1 MRLILKEDQ
10 KAWRKQA
17 LLTTVGISV
26 ISVILLWRHVL
37 SSKVC
42 GGIMVVSVPAAIC
55 ALARPRWFRGYYRF
69 SMRLGFY
76 FSQCVGYVVLA
87 VFFVLVVTPLGFVL
101 RLAGT
106 DPLQMKR
113 PQNATTY
120 WKPGKEFGPLDRLF

>member
-1 MRLILKEDQ
+1 MRLTLKEDP

-17 LLTTVGISV
+17 LLTAVGISM
-26 ISVILLWRHVL
+26 ISLILLWRHVL

-42 GGIMVVSVPAAIC
+42 GGILAVSVPAAIC
-55 ALARPRWFRGYYRF
+55 ALARPRWFRGYYRL

-76 FSQCVGYVVLA
+76 FSQFVGYVVLA
-87 VFFVLVVTPLGFVL
+87 VLFVLVVTPLGFIM
-101 RLAGT
+101 RLAGK

-113 PQNATTY
+113 PQDTSTY

>member
-1 MRLILKEDQ
+1 MKLNLKEDP

-17 LLTTVGISV
+17 LLTAVGVSV
-26 ISVILLWRHVL
+26 ISLILLWRHVL

-42 GGIMVVSVPAAIC
+42 GGILAVSIPAAIC
-55 ALARPRWFRGYYRF
+55 ALARPRWFRGYYRL

-87 VFFVLVVTPLGFVL
+87 FFFVLVITPLGFVL
-101 RLAGT
+101 RLSGK

-113 PQNATTY
+113 PRGASTY
-120 WKPGKEFGPLDRLF
+120 WRPGKEFGPLDRLF

>member
-1 MRLILKEDQ
+1 MRLILKEDP

-17 LLTTVGISV
+17 LLTAVGISV
-26 ISVILLWRHVL
+26 VSLILLWRHVL

-42 GGIMVVSVPAAIC
+42 GGVLAISIPSAIC
-55 ALARPRWFRGYYRF
+55 ALIWPRWFRGYYRL

-87 VFFVLVVTPLGFVL
+87 IFFVLVVTPLGFVL
-101 RLAGT
+101 RLAGK

-113 PQNATTY
+113 PQDASTY